1 MGVCRRRAVQL
12 TLDHARRPVGRGG
25 WRPGAGRPRG
35 GKVSHGRRERFAA
48 RFPLHITLRVVAD
61 LPSLRRYG
69 ALRIIQRAI
78 SAGGHRSTFRIIHY
92 AVIGNHIHLIV
103 EASGAETLARGMQ
116 GLEVRL
122 ARRLNRFFDRRGVF
136 FAERYHSRVLR
147 TPREAR
153 NAIRYVLLNHRQH
166 EARRGEVLA
175 PDWIDPFSSGY
186 WFDGWRDP
194 VRLRE
199 PRQREL
205 LNIPCPTAEPT
216 VWLLTTGW
224 RKWGQLGFD
233 EVRGCRDGP

>member
-1 MGVCRRRAVQL
+1 MGVFRKRAVQL
-12 TLDHARRPVGRGG
+12 TLDHARRPMGRGG

-35 GKVSHGRRERFAA
+35 RKVSHGRRQRFAA
-48 RFPLHITLRVVAD
+48 RFPIHITLRVVD
-61 LPSLRRYG
+61 GLPSLRHFG

-78 SAGGHRSTFRIIHY
+78 TAGGQRDTFRVVQY

-103 EASGAETLARGMQ
+103 EAADAEALARGMQ

-122 ARRLNRFFDRRGVF
+122 ARRLNRYFERRGTF

-153 NAIRYVLLNHRQH
+153 NALRYVLLNHRQH
-166 EARRGEVLA
+166 EARRGEQLA
-175 PDWIDPFSSGY
+175 RDWIDPFSSAY
-186 WFDGWRDP
+186 WFDGWLDP

-205 LNIPCPTAEPT
+205 LNLPCPVAPPT

-224 RKWGQLGFD
+224 RRWGPLAFD
-233 EVRGCRDGP
+233 DVRR